1 MDQGSSTSNPPNPN
15 TNTAQ
20 TSINFQQQIDQLSQ
34 TFNIVMH
41 CLDVIDE
48 HSSCEGG
55 RVPKGGRQIPRRR
68 EGISDSEEEDRKV
81 QLGRVRHRELR
92 MVQGQPRNTYTRRNH
107 LDKLTKR
114 MKVELRFVKLKLKGP
129 ARVWWSSVEERL
141 RRTHQLDYEDM
152 LQWNQ
157 STKTTVDQYT
167 ERFHELTVR
176 RPQCY
181 KCKRFGHFAIVCPTR
196 D

>member
-1 MDQGSSTSNPPNPN
+1 MLETRSGHSYNFMDQGSSTSNPPNPN

-20 TSINFQQQIDQLSQ
+20 TSISFQQQIDQLSQ

-41 CLDVIDE
+41 W
-48 HSSCEGG
+48 G

-129 ARVWWSSVEERL
+129 AHVWWSSVEERL

-176 RPQCY
+176 S
-181 KCKRFGHFAIVCPTR
+181 KTNETEA
-196 D
+196 